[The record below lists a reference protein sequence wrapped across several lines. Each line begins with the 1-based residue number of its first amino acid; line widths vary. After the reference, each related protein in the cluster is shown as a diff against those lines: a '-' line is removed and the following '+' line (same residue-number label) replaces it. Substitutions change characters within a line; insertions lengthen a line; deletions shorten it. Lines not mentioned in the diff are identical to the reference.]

1 MTVFGVSYSLFKWLG
16 SSTRAL
22 SADREWVEGQVSLAR
37 AVARTFLRRAEEM
50 ERAGRRDIAL
60 GLLDEVRM
68 LDLRRVEEPLRFEIG
83 RRADRLRAEVEA

>member
-1 MTVFGVSYSLFKWLG
+1 MKRGRLAPALAAFR
-16 SSTRAL
+16 RAL
-22 SADREWVEGQVSLAR
+22 SADRDWVEAQIGVAR

-60 GLLDEVRM
+60 GLLDEVRT
-68 LDLRRVEEPLRFEIG
+68 LDLRRVDEPLRFEIG